1 MTPNRVFF
9 PQASLDRWISEGRVD
24 LVGSEL
30 LLHGS
35 QRRYRVIEGVHV
47 LREVTGNVDTYDLI
61 GRVKSQSYLVELGA
75 EMLDTSLL
83 LGDNAYEVIPG
94 FLGIPLSVASPTGPD
109 TAQSDGSTRGMTEEQ
124 LLRRSLLEEVEQAG

>member
-30 LLHGS
+30 LLRGS
-35 QRRYRVIEGVHV
+35 LRRYRVIEGVHV
-47 LREVTGNVDTYDLI
+47 LREVAGNPDHQDLI

-75 EMLDTSLL
+75 ELLDTSLL
-83 LGDNAYEVIPG
+83 LGENAYEVIPG
-94 FLGIPLSVASPTGPD
+94 FLGIPLAVSPSASSNTGADGGPD
-109 TAQSDGSTRGMTEEQ
+109 RSVTEEET
-124 LLRRSLLEEVEQAG
+124 LRRCLLEDAG